1 MMVVDS
7 ILYCIVNSLGL
18 RGTDKA
24 PLDRRVPTRWN
35 LDSACLKA
43 HFYLKDAI
51 QILTN
56 GGLAENLIPLHEL
69 FDNLIH
75 RFSQAEAPMIC
86 EVISR
91 LERLERSMTRVAM
104 LPGSLASF
112 PLKGKRCFDE
122 WKVLCTL

>member
-1 MMVVDS
+1 MFEGA
-7 ILYCIVNSLGL
+7 LLLERCHPNSYK
-18 RGTDKA
+18 R
-24 PLDRRVPTRWN
+24 P
-35 LDSACLKA
+35 
-43 HFYLKDAI
+43 
-51 QILTN
+51 
-56 GGLAENLIPLHEL
+56 AENLIPLHEL